1 MREEALTPRRR
12 RRFLATTDSTHA
24 HPIFAN
30 LLSQVRPTGPNQV
43 WVADLT
49 YIRLRTEFAYLA
61 VILDAWS
68 RKVVGYAVSHLL
80 DVRLSLAAL
89 DAALESRR
97 PPPGLIHRSYR
108 GVQYASQLY
117 RDRLA
122 DHQIRGSM
130 SRTGNPYDNAQVESF
145 LKTLKHE
152 EVYVHEYD
160 TMQDVIDRLPCFL
173 EEVYNRRRLHSAL
186 GYRPPEEYEALFTR
200 SAAWDNLMAPICP
213 TSGGHSTILCNLH
226 SPITHARPS
235 VPFVPLHTSAG
246 TSHPADVRLRTSG
259 VPLQTTFVNR
269 QTGLVGQQTSFGN
282 GPFTGSSFR

>member
-1 MREEALTPRRR
+1 MSLARRTYYRRPDPVRQRARAAEEATLRAAIEEVVAEWPAYGYRRVTHELQRRGMCVNHKRVARVMREEALTPRRI
-12 RRFLATTDSTHA
+12 RRFLATTDGK
-24 HPIFAN
+24 HPQPVFAN
-30 LLSQVRPTGPNQV
+30 LLPQVRPTGPNQV

-80 DVRLSLAAL
+80 DARLSLAAL

-97 PPPGLIHRSYR
+97 PPPGLIHHSDR
-108 GVQYASQLY
+108 GVQYASRLY

-122 DHQIRGSM
+122 EHQIRGSM

-160 TMQDVIDRLPCFL
+160 TMQDVIDRLPYFL
-173 EEVYNRRRLHSAL
+173 EEVYNRKRLHSAL

-200 SAAWDNLMAPICP
+200 SAA
-213 TSGGHSTILCNLH
+213 
-226 SPITHARPS
+226 
-235 VPFVPLHTSAG
+235 
-246 TSHPADVRLRTSG
+246 
-259 VPLQTTFVNR
+259 
-269 QTGLVGQQTSFGN
+269 
-282 GPFTGSSFR
+282 